1 MSSYQKTEKTTL
13 LKIHL
18 KKMQKTNTIMSFHKS
33 LETTDNFQNNL
44 LGDGGRDK
52 SDHLVLSLRQ
62 ICASS

>member
-1 MSSYQKTEKTTL
+1 
-13 LKIHL
+13 
-18 KKMQKTNTIMSFHKS
+18 MQKTNTIVSFHKS